1 MSKMFNGGV
10 GVPLRHKKRT
20 MKIKFRAWFKPL
32 KTMHNVKE
40 LEFHRNGDIRVIT
53 NQNGGTYP
61 VSYELMQFT
70 GLKDKNGKEIY
81 EGDIVKGTW
90 GKNNS
95 DIFEVVWE
103 DTGWWGKGKDGD
115 YSFGDYH
122 TVEVIGNKFAKQ
134 DRSEK

>member
-1 MSKMFNGGV
+1 
-10 GVPLRHKKRT
+10 